1 MLFRSL
7 RGIILSAVQPDAM
20 SHRSDLRGLVNLET
34 QGRRLWHS
42 LLGALYPPRCG
53 GCGTIGSLWCETCQ
67 SGLLPVCAP
76 MCAKCGEP
84 NVPHRLC
91 AKCREHPLQI
101 DFVRSVVI
109 FQGALRQAV
118 HRFKYQ
124 RLASLADLFGDWLG
138 DYWIENQLHADRI
151 MPVPLHPARERER
164 GYNQSG
170 LLAKR
175 LSKRVGVPVAES
187 GLQRIRATAVQMEL
201 DAAQRRLNVAGAFVC
216 VDPAVRQKRV
226 VVIDDVCTTGA
237 TLEACAAALL
247 QARAAS
253 VFGLTLAR
261 TP

>member
-1 MLFRSL
+1 
-7 RGIILSAVQPDAM
+7 
-20 SHRSDLRGLVNLET
+20 
-34 QGRRLWHS
+34 
-42 LLGALYPPRCG
+42 
-53 GCGTIGSLWCETCQ
+53 
-67 SGLLPVCAP
+67 

-84 NVPHRLC
+84 NTPHRLC

-101 DFVRSVVI
+101 DFIRSVVI
-109 FQGALRQAV
+109 FQGTLRQAV
-118 HRFKYQ
+118 HHFKYQ
-124 RLASLADLFGDWLG
+124 RLSSLADLFGDWLG

-175 LSKRVGVPVAES
+175 LAKRVGVPVAEA

-201 DAAQRRLNVAGAFVC
+201 DAAQRRLNVAGAFAC

-226 VVIDDVCTTGA
+226 AVIDDVCTTGA
-237 TLEACAAALL
+237 TLDACAAALL
-247 QARAAS
+247 QAGAAS

>member
-1 MLFRSL
+1 
-7 RGIILSAVQPDAM
+7 M
-20 SHRSDLRGLVNLET
+20 SRRSDLRGLVNLET

-42 LLGALYPPRCG
+42 LLSALYPARCG
-53 GCGTIGSLWCETCQ
+53 GCGAIGSSWCETCQ

-84 NVPHRLC
+84 NIPQRLC

-101 DFVRSVVI
+101 DFIRSVVI
-109 FQGALRQAV
+109 FQGTLRQAV

-124 RLASLADLFGDWLG
+124 RLSSLADLFGGWLG
-138 DYWIENQLHADRI
+138 DYWIENELHADRI

-170 LLAKR
+170 LLARR

-201 DAAQRRLNVAGAFVC
+201 DAAQRRLNVAGAFAC
-216 VDPAVRQKRV
+216 LDSAVRQKRV
-226 VVIDDVCTTGA
+226 AVIDDVCTTGA
-237 TLEACAAALL
+237 TLDACAAALL
-247 QARAAS
+247 QAGAAS